1 MLKMYLDRSGV
12 LEEAEAGLGDG
23 RLASATWIDMLDPSK
38 EEELEVQT
46 LLGIDI
52 PGRED
57 MRGIESSSQLY
68 HDGTA
73 TVMTVRILRIS
84 DRPAPA
90 LVPMTFILTA
100 QRLVTLRYD
109 ESTAFLIS
117 AARAGREAGSFNSPD
132 AAVTGLI
139 EAIVDRV
146 AEILEKIGDEL
157 DQISTQLFTQSDEIS
172 HGSATS
178 DLNSVLKAIGR
189 NGDVIS
195 RTRECLH
202 SISRIM
208 PAIERDQ
215 ASRPSAEI
223 SERLVTAHQDVRSLL
238 DHAAFL
244 NGKVQLLLDS
254 ALGLIN
260 IQQNAIIKIFSV
272 AAVIFMPPTLVAS
285 VYGMNFE
292 HMPELKWRLGYP
304 FALGLMICSAIVPYR
319 YFKHRKW
326 L

>member
-1 MLKMYLDRSGV
+1 MLKMYLHRDGV
-12 LEEAEAGLGDG
+12 LVESDAMLDKSS
-23 RLASATWIDMLDPSK
+23 LASAPWIDLLEPTK
-38 EEELEVQT
+38 EEEHEVEA

-52 PGRED
+52 PSRED
-57 MRGIESSSQLY
+57 MQGVESSSQLY
-68 HDGTA
+68 HEGNA
-73 TVMTVRILRIS
+73 TVMTLRVLRVS

-90 LVPMTFILTA
+90 LIPITFILTPE
-100 QRLVTLRYD
+100 RLVTLRYG

-117 AARAGREAGSFNSPD
+117 AARASKEAGAFSCAD
-132 AAVTGLI
+132 AVITGLI
-139 EAIVDRV
+139 EAMVDRL
-146 AEILEKIGDEL
+146 AEILEGIGDEL
-157 DQISTQLFTQSDEIS
+157 DRISTNLFTQSDEIS
-172 HGSATS
+172 HGMATA

-189 NGDVIS
+189 NGDISS
-195 RTRECLH
+195 RTRECLY

-208 PAIERDQ
+208 PVLEREQ
-215 ASRPSAEI
+215 ATRPDEEI
-223 SERLVTAHQDVRSLL
+223 TKRLSTAHKDVKSLL
-238 DHAAFL
+238 DHIGFL
-244 NGKVQLLLDS
+244 SGKVQLLLDS

-292 HMPELKWRLGYP
+292 HMPELKWLFGYP
-304 FALGLMICSAIVPYR
+304 YALGMMVLSALVPFW